1 MYDIIFISYD
11 EENADDN
18 YARLKKRFPI
28 AKRVHG
34 VKGIQE
40 AHREAALKALTNKFW
55 VVDGDAHIVS
65 DFNFSFEC
73 IDPINN
79 PVYVW
84 RSTNLIN
91 NLEYGN
97 GGVKLLPRQKVL
109 GLPPV
114 EMDFAT
120 KIADVFYPMSDVSN
134 YNCFNSSPFSAWRAA
149 FRECVKLASKSIV
162 GQVDNETE
170 QRLHVWKTEAG
181 AGVGAR
187 NGEMCIAG
195 AIAGEQY
202 ALDNINNGR
211 ALSKINNYDWL
222 KEKFNELS

>member
-18 YARLKKRFPI
+18 YTRLKKRFPL

-34 VKGIQE
+34 IKGIQE
-40 AHREAALKALTNKFW
+40 AHRAAAKKAFTNKFW
-55 VVDGDAHIVS
+55 VVDGDAIIVHEF
-65 DFNFSFEC
+65 DFSFEC
-73 IDPINN
+73 IDPIND

-84 RSTNLIN
+84 RAIN
-91 NLEYGN
+91 GVNGLEYGN

-109 GLPPV
+109 DLPTV
-114 EMDFAT
+114 EMDFTT
-120 KIADVFYPMSDVSN
+120 KIADVFYPMTQVSN
-134 YNCFNSSPFSAWRAA
+134 ESDFHLTPLSAWRAA

-170 QRLHVWKTEAG
+170 ERLRIWKTSL
-181 AGVGAR
+181 GAR
-187 NGEMCIAG
+187 NGEKCIAG

-202 ALDNINNGR
+202 ALDNINNSQ
-211 ALSKINNYDWL
+211 ALAKINDYDWL
-222 KEKFNELS
+222 TEKFNELS